1 VIGLGLGL
9 GLAACA
15 SAAPVTV
22 VQSLPQGSQ
31 LATVDSGAP
40 ATPPAT
46 TAITGLGAG
55 EQLIGLD
62 SDSGAG
68 RALYGISNTG
78 QAYVV
83 NGFTGVA
90 TPLGAPLAFTN
101 GIASTVFRFNPTS
114 GAIRVSTDADQ
125 NLRLNA
131 VNGAAIEAA

>member
-1 VIGLGLGL
+1 MRLRRARHRRSV
-9 GLAACA
+9 AAA
-15 SAAPVTV
+15 GVAARH
-22 VQSLPQGSQ
+22 SRFRCS
-31 LATVDSGAP
+31 
-40 ATPPAT
+40 ATPLAT

-114 GAIRVSTDADQ
+114 GAIRVATDAEQ